1 MSKQVVSNSEANELH
16 GAVILE
22 TVQWSSLTDVDDVE
36 PITDQDYAV
45 LSEVREILQKHGAME
60 RFGVCLLHRHFD
72 VKEDELA
79 VEYTDAENRISMV
92 RVEPAAGTKG
102 PFLETMWR
110 FSDRP
115 LEATTVCIRRCS
127 DSDGHK
133 NVHLKGV
140 PQ

>member
-1 MSKQVVSNSEANELH
+1 MSKQIVSNSEANELH

-22 TVQWSSLTDVDDVE
+22 TVQWSSLTDVDDVQ
-36 PITDQDYAV
+36 PITDRDYV
-45 LSEVREILQKHGAME
+45 ILSEVKEVLQKYGAMD

-79 VEYTDAENRISMV
+79 VEYTDVESRISTV
-92 RVEPAAGTKG
+92 RVEPAERAKG

-110 FSDRP
+110 FSDRSS
-115 LEATTVCIRRCS
+115 EVTACVRRCS
-127 DSDGHK
+127 DADGHK
-133 NVHLKGV
+133 NVHLKGE

>member
-1 MSKQVVSNSEANELH
+1 MSKQFASNSEANELH
-16 GAVILE
+16 GAVIME
-22 TVQWSSLTDVDDVE
+22 TVQWSSLTDVDDVQ
-36 PITDQDYAV
+36 PITDRDYVV
-45 LSEVREILQKHGAME
+45 LSEVKEILQKYGAMD

-79 VEYTDAENRISMV
+79 VEYTDVESRISTV
-92 RVEPAAGTKG
+92 RVESAGRAKG

-115 LEATTVCIRRCS
+115 SEVTACVRRCS

-133 NVHLKGV
+133 NVHLKGE

>member
-1 MSKQVVSNSEANELH
+1 MSKQVASSSETNELH

-36 PITDQDYAV
+36 RITDQDYVV
-45 LSEVREILQKHGAME
+45 LNEVKEVLRKHGVMD

-79 VEYTDAENRISMV
+79 VEYTDVESRISTIK
-92 RVEPAAGTKG
+92 VESAGTARG

-115 LEATTVCIRRCS
+115 HEVTACVRRCS

-133 NVHLKGV
+133 NVHGKEER
-140 PQ
+140 

>member
-1 MSKQVVSNSEANELH
+1 MSKQFASNSEANELH
-16 GAVILE
+16 GAVIME

-45 LSEVREILQKHGAME
+45 LREVKEILHKHGMMD
-60 RFGVCLLHRHFD
+60 RLGVCLLHRHFD

-79 VEYTDAENRISMV
+79 VEYTDVEKRISTV
-92 RVEPAAGTKG
+92 KVESAGRAKG

-115 LEATTVCIRRCS
+115 DEVTACVRRCS

-133 NVHLKGV
+133 NVHVKDETE
-140 PQ
+140 